1 MKKIIIRVL
10 VLAVSAVMLMAATGC
25 GGSGD
30 GTQTSVNQ
38 FNTMFPTTTNTPQ
51 ASLPTTTQ
59 TPIPTTTTSL
69 PTTTLP
75 TGSAYAGTY
84 QEQISQEALAQI
96 PAEQQQAYLESAAAT
111 YLVLDASGSFT
122 GTQNGITTSAGTW
135 SDNGDGTIT
144 INRNDG
150 YSFTWTVQNGYI
162 YDPSD
167 TSTYLQKVG

>member
-84 QEQISQEALAQI
+84 QAQISQEALAQI
-96 PAEQQQAYLESAAAT
+96 PTEQQQQYLQYVAGIS
-111 YLVLDASGSFT
+111 LVLDTSGSCT
-122 GTQNGITTSAGTW
+122 LTQNGTTGAGTW

-144 INRNDG
+144 LMVNGN
-150 YSFTWTVQNGYI
+150 SLTWTVQNGYI
-162 YDPSD
+162 FDPSD
-167 TSTYLQKVG
+167 TSTYFQKVG